1 MAELTDKQR
10 ALLKGKNFGVVAT
23 VREDGTPQTSV
34 VWVDTDGENVVFN
47 TTNKRAKGRN
57 LRANP
62 EVSISVW
69 DNDDP
74 YSYFEVQGPA
84 ELTEEGAAEHIHELS
99 RRYEDKD
106 FHTPVDRVI
115 ARVRPKRVL
124 DHGVDDSGS

>member
-1 MAELTDKQR
+1 VAELTEEQR
-10 ALLKGKNFGVVAT
+10 ALLKGQNFGVVAT
-23 VREDGTPQTSV
+23 VGDDGSPQTSV

-62 EVSISVW
+62 VVSISVW

-74 YSYFEVQGPA
+74 YRYFEVQGPA
-84 ELTEEGAAEHIHELS
+84 ELTEDGAAEHINELS
-99 RRYEDKD
+99 RRYAGKD

-115 ARVRPKRVL
+115 ARVRPQRVL
-124 DHGVDDSGS
+124 DHL

>member
-1 MAELTDKQR
+1 VAQLTEKQQ

-23 VREDGTPQTSV
+23 VGGDGRPQTSV
-34 VWVDTDGENVVFN
+34 VWIDTDGDNVVFN

-62 EVSISVW
+62 IVSVSVW
-69 DNDDP
+69 DNEDP

-84 ELTEEGAAEHIHELS
+84 ELSEEGAAEHINELS
-99 RRYEDKD
+99 RRYQGED

-115 ARVRPKRVL
+115 VRVRPQRVL
-124 DHGVDDSGS
+124 DHM

>member
-1 MAELTDKQR
+1 MAKLSDRQQQ
-10 ALLKGKNFGVVAT
+10 LLKEGKHFGVVAT
-23 VREDGTPQTSV
+23 VGEDGHPQTSV

-62 EVSISVW
+62 VVSISVW

-74 YSYFEVQGPA
+74 YAYFEVQGPV
-84 ELTEEGAAEHIHELS
+84 ELTEDGAAEHINELS
-99 RRYEDKD
+99 QRYEGKD

-115 ARVRPKRVL
+115 ARVRPRRVL
-124 DHGVDDSGS
+124 DHGVSS